1 MKENTPIILEP
12 QVPSLDGYAA
22 NLQVKLQVCRMLR
35 ESGFCP
41 AAYKTDAAVFA
52 AVTYGQEIG
61 FSPMQAIQSIDVIQG
76 KPTLSAQGMKA
87 LVLSKGGK
95 IRDLE
100 WTDKVCTLE
109 GDRDGFKQ
117 TASFSIQD
125 AQQMGLLS
133 KDNWRRMPKLM
144 LYARAVS
151 ILCRNLWADYLKGFY
166 STEEM
171 RDSTNAPV
179 LNVVPNMQALDV
191 VPADELPSPE
201 PVEAKEPGERV
212 EYALNPKDTRY
223 NFAEWKNRLKKHG
236 FMWEPVRKV
245 WIGFKRF
252 EELDALLQPEPSQEF
267 TEDDLPWND
276 EIPNI

>member
-1 MKENTPIILEP
+1 MSDKTPVIIEH
-12 QVPSLDGYAA
+12 QIATLDAYAS
-22 NLQVKLQVCRMLR
+22 NLQVKLQVCKMLR

-41 AAYKTDAAVFA
+41 VAYKTDAAVFA

-100 WTDKVCTLE
+100 WSDKICTLE
-109 GDRDGFKQ
+109 GDREGFKQ
-117 TASFSIQD
+117 TASFSMQD

-171 RDSTNAPV
+171 RDSTNIQVA
-179 LNVVPNMQALDV
+179 NVVSEIPTIDV
-191 VPADELPSPE
+191 VTADELQKTQE
-201 PVEAKEPGERV
+201 REGEYSEELI
-212 EYALNPKDTRY
+212 EYRLDPKANAY
-223 NFAEWKNRLKKHG
+223 NFHEWKNRLKKNG
-236 FMWEPVRKV
+236 FQWRAAKGV
-245 WIGFKRF
+245 WAGHQRF
-252 EELDALLQPEPSQEF
+252 EELEKLLNPTPSQEF
-267 TEDDLPWND
+267 LDDDLPWN
-276 EIPNI
+276 ETPNL

>member
-1 MKENTPIILEP
+1 MTENIPVVIEHQIAT
-12 QVPSLDGYAA
+12 LDAYAA
-22 NLQVKLQVCRMLR
+22 NLQVKLQVCKMLR

-41 AAYKTDAAVFA
+41 VAFKTDAAVFA

-87 LVLSKGGK
+87 LVQSKGGK

-100 WTDKVCTLE
+100 WTDKICTLE

-117 TASFSIQD
+117 TATFTIQE
-125 AQQMGLLS
+125 AATMGLTN
-133 KDNWRRMPKLM
+133 KDNWKRMPKLM

-171 RDSTNAPV
+171 RDSVNAPV
-179 LNVVPNMQALDV
+179 LNVVPSMPALGV
-191 VPADELPSPE
+191 VPADELPPPQE
-201 PVEAKEPGERV
+201 EEAPGVRV
-212 EYALNPKDTRY
+212 EYTLDPKSKD
-223 NFAEWKNRLKKHG
+223 FSRLKAILKENR
-236 FMWEPVRKV
+236 FMYNAATKAWT
-245 WIGFKRF
+245 GFKRIA
-252 EELDALLQPEPSQEF
+252 ELEKGAEMGLSQEF
-267 TEDDLPWND
+267 VDDDVPPDFYLTP
-276 EIPNI
+276 E